1 MTYDARADRHGG
13 SPATRQSPAADVVRL
28 TAAMLSDTADLATY
42 ARALRVWNGS
52 ASPVTLLVTPL
63 AAASDAAASA
73 VPITVPAGA
82 VTWEPISIRRL
93 WTTGST
99 GLAAA
104 LTAGTVEVLLV
115 TV

>member
-1 MTYDARADRHGG
+1 MTYDAHADRHGG
-13 SPATRQSPAADVVRL
+13 SPATRQSPAVDAVRL
-28 TAAMLSDTADLATY
+28 TAAMLSDTADLAIY

-52 ASPVTLLVTPL
+52 AAPVTLLATPL
-63 AAASDAAASA
+63 SAVSDLAPGA

-82 VTWEPISIRRL
+82 ATWEPISIRRL
-93 WTTGST
+93 WATGST